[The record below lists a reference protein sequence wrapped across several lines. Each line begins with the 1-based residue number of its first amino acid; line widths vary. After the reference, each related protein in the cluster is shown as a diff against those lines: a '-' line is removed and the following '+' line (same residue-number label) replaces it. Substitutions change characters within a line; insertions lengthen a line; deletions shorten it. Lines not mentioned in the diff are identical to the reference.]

1 MTLKGFAA
9 ALVLALAVVMT
20 AICTFVLA
28 STLTTAANEPAASA
42 DAPVRISGI
51 GNSGNTFGVAR
62 TSARDLARRA
72 AAHDFVP
79 HVTDDRLR
87 DIALAVEARALQ
99 GDVEAAAFVF
109 ELAAL
114 QKEKAQKAAARQGE
128 PESPAAPPAAR

>member
-9 ALVLALAVVMT
+9 ALVLALALVMT
-20 AICTFVLA
+20 VVSCLVLA
-28 STLTTAANEPAASA
+28 SSFTAAANEATGSP

-72 AAHDFVP
+72 AGHDFVP
-79 HVTDDRLR
+79 RVTDDRLR

-114 QKEKAQKAAARQGE
+114 QKEKA
-128 PESPAAPPAAR
+128 